1 MLSTLFFLLPL
12 GIQHL
17 HETKLVHA
25 RATELLFEM
34 CKAIKTA
41 DDNKI
46 KDGLVYDAV
55 FEAVDRGNI
64 DFIIKLSGVKI
75 ELWEGVDDQS
85 RSILMRAT
93 QSRQAEIFSLA
104 YLEGDHEIKLST
116 SFMEDK
122 FKNNILH
129 MAGMLAPSRIFN
141 RISGAALQMQ
151 REVQWFK
158 VGSLIL

>member
-1 MLSTLFFLLPL
+1 M
-12 GIQHL
+12 
-17 HETKLVHA
+17 KLVHA

-34 CKAIKTA
+34 CKAIETA

-64 DFIIKLSGVKI
+64 DFIRKLSGHKI

-85 RSILMRAT
+85 RNILMRAT

-104 YLEGDHEIKLST
+104 YLLGDEIKVYNSL
-116 SFMEDK
+116 MEDK

-158 VGSLIL
+158 VGSLIF

>member
-1 MLSTLFFLLPL
+1 MFFTLFFLLPL

-17 HETKLVHA
+17 HEMKLVHA

-34 CKAIKTA
+34 CKAIETA

-64 DFIIKLSGVKI
+64 DFIRKLSGHKI

-85 RSILMRAT
+85 RNILMRAT

-104 YLEGDHEIKLST
+104 YLLGDEIKVYNSL
-116 SFMEDK
+116 MEDK

-158 VGSLIL
+158 VGSLIF